1 MLIAF
6 WTFIYGVVVAAS
18 IIFIGSPSKV
28 LGSLSLKTLLLLL
41 LDWRFLLGGFLAL
54 GARFIFIIINNLA
67 SKHANLSHAH
77 LSITAIA
84 TTVSIVF
91 VIIANHI
98 FLNEKLAPI
107 QIVGV
112 CVIML
117 GVFLVFR

>member
-1 MLIAF
+1 MLIAI

-28 LGSLSLKTLLLLL
+28 LGNLSPKTLLSLL
-41 LDWRFLLGGFLAL
+41 LDWRFLLGGILAL
-54 GARFIFIIINNLA
+54 GARFIFVIINNLA

-77 LSITAIA
+77 LSITA
-84 TTVSIVF
+84 
-91 VIIANHI
+91 NHI

-107 QIVGV
+107 QIVGA